1 MSKRNPNWG
10 GARTGSGNKPKWK
23 SGKTTAIRVPE
34 ILSEKILALARTW
47 DEEQP
52 ERVIASPAVE
62 KDEYVQYLQETV
74 QLQQTELKELRN
86 SCSKIAARAAE
97 QESSV
102 NRLTQTNIS
111 LNKERDLVRGLEA
124 ELIVKN
130 QKITDQEKSID
141 WLKRRR
147 SEIYQELLHTQKTM
161 KNGNPIIPKLEEILT
176 AASDP
181 EINSANYSIY
191 IQIAQAC
198 INGTI
203 YPKIDRALQQIAEAN
218 TNDKTANNQYRREAL
233 SALGLSTRLRSKS

>member
-10 GARTGSGNKPKWK
+10 GARTGAGNKPQWK

-52 ERVIASPAVE
+52 GVIASPGVE
-62 KDEYVQYLQETV
+62 KDEYVQHLQETV
-74 QLQQTELKELRN
+74 RLQQIELSELRN

-102 NRLTQTNIS
+102 NQLIQTNTS
-111 LNKERDLVRGLEA
+111 LNKERDLVRGLKA
-124 ELIVKN
+124 ELILKT
-130 QKITDQEKSID
+130 QEITDQTKSIL
-141 WLKRRR
+141 WYKRRR
-147 SEIYQELLHTQKTM
+147 LEMSQELEHIKKTM

-181 EINSANYSIY
+181 EINKANYIIY

-203 YPKIDRALQQIAEAN
+203 YSKIDRALQQIAEAN
-218 TNDKTANNQYRREAL
+218 TGDKAANNQYRREAL
-233 SALGLSTRLRSKS
+233 SALG

>member
-62 KDEYVQYLQETV
+62 KDEYVQCLQETV
-74 QLQQTELKELRN
+74 RLQQTELKELRDR
-86 SCSKIAARAAE
+86 CSQIAARAAE

-102 NRLTQTNIS
+102 NQMIQTNTS
-111 LNKERDLVRGLEA
+111 LNKERDLVRGLKA
-124 ELIVKN
+124 ELILKTQETTC
-130 QKITDQEKSID
+130 QKKSID
-141 WLKRRR
+141 FFKRLR
-147 SEIYQELLHTQKTM
+147 SETYQELEHIKKTM

-181 EINSANYSIY
+181 EINKANYIIY

-203 YPKIDRALQQIAEAN
+203 YSKIDRALQQIAEAN
-218 TNDKTANNQYRREAL
+218 TGDKAANNQYRREAL
-233 SALGLSTRLRSKS
+233 SALG

>member
-34 ILSEKILALARTW
+34 ILSDKILALARTW

-52 ERVIASPAVE
+52 GVIASPGVE
-62 KDEYVQYLQETV
+62 KDEYVQHLQETV
-74 QLQQTELKELRN
+74 RLQQIELSELRDR
-86 SCSKIAARAAE
+86 CSQIAARAAE

-102 NRLTQTNIS
+102 NQLTQTNIS
-111 LNKERDLVRGLEA
+111 LTTNRFVVRRLEEDKILKA
-124 ELIVKN
+124 
-130 QKITDQEKSID
+130 QKITEHEATINSLRKNMSQ
-141 WLKRRR
+141 LQR
-147 SEIYQELLHTQKTM
+147 ELRQVQDLM
-161 KNGNPIIPKLEEILT
+161 KNGNPIIPKLAEILT

-218 TNDKTANNQYRREAL
+218 TNDKTANNHYRREAL

>member
-10 GARTGSGNKPKWK
+10 GARTGSGNKSKWK

-47 DEEQP
+47 DEDQP
-52 ERVIASPAVE
+52 GVIASPAVE

-74 QLQQTELKELRN
+74 RLQQIELSELRDR
-86 SCSKIAARAAE
+86 CSQIAARAAE

-102 NRLTQTNIS
+102 NQLIQTNIS
-111 LNKERDLVRGLEA
+111 LTTNRFLVRGLEA
-124 ELIVKN
+124 AKMLKT
-130 QKITDQEKSID
+130 QKITEQEAEINSLRENKSQ
-141 WLKRRR
+141 LQR
-147 SEIYQELLHTQKTM
+147 ELRQVRDMM
-161 KNGNPIIPKLEEILT
+161 KNGNPIIPKLAEILT

-181 EINSANYSIY
+181 QINSANYSIY

-218 TNDKTANNQYRREAL
+218 TNDKTANNHYRREAL
-233 SALGLSTRLRSKS
+233 SALGLSTRLRK

>member
-1 MSKRNPNWG
+1 MSKRNLNWG
-10 GARTGSGNKPKWK
+10 GARTGAGNKPKWK

-52 ERVIASPAVE
+52 GVIASPAVE
-62 KDEYVQYLQETV
+62 KDEYVQHLQETV
-74 QLQQTELKELRN
+74 RLQQIELSELRDR
-86 SCSKIAARAAE
+86 CSQIAARAAE

-124 ELIVKN
+124 DLILKT
-130 QKITDQEKSID
+130 QEITDQKKSIVF
-141 WLKRRR
+141 LKRRR
-147 SEIYQELLHTQKTM
+147 SEISQELEHIKKTM

-181 EINSANYSIY
+181 EINKANYIIY

-203 YPKIDRALQQIAEAN
+203 YPKIDHALQQVAEAN
-218 TNDKTANNQYRREAL
+218 TNDKAANNQYRREAL
-233 SALGLSTRLRSKS
+233 SVLGLSTRLRK

>member
-10 GARTGSGNKPKWK
+10 GARTGAGNKPQWK

-52 ERVIASPAVE
+52 GVIASPAVE
-62 KDEYVQYLQETV
+62 KDEYVQHLQETV
-74 QLQQTELKELRN
+74 RLQQTELKELRN
-86 SCSKIAARAAE
+86 SHSEIAARAAE

-102 NRLTQTNIS
+102 NRLIQTNTS
-111 LNKERDLVRGLEA
+111 LNKDRDLVRGLEA
-124 ELIVKN
+124 ELILKN
-130 QKITDQEKSID
+130 QEITEQTKSIL
-141 WLKRRR
+141 WYKRRR
-147 SEIYQELLHTQKTM
+147 SEIFKELEYIKKTM

-181 EINSANYSIY
+181 EINKANYIIY

-203 YPKIDRALQQIAEAN
+203 YPKIDRALQQIAKAN
-218 TNDKTANNQYRREAL
+218 TNDKAANNHYRREAL
-233 SALGLSTRLRSKS
+233 SALG

>member
-52 ERVIASPAVE
+52 GVIASPAVE

-74 QLQQTELKELRN
+74 RLQQTELKELRN
-86 SCSKIAARAAE
+86 SRSKIAARAAE

-102 NRLTQTNIS
+102 NRLIQTNIS
-111 LNKERDLVRGLEA
+111 LNKDRDLVRGLEA
-124 ELIVKN
+124 DLILKT
-130 QKITDQEKSID
+130 QEITDQKKSILF
-141 WLKRRR
+141 LKRRR
-147 SEIYQELLHTQKTM
+147 SEISQELEHIKKTM

-181 EINSANYSIY
+181 EINKANYIIY

-203 YPKIDRALQQIAEAN
+203 YPKIDRALQQIAKAN
-218 TNDKTANNQYRREAL
+218 TNDKAANNHYRREAL
-233 SALGLSTRLRSKS
+233 SALG

>member
-52 ERVIASPAVE
+52 GVIASPAVE
-62 KDEYVQYLQETV
+62 KDEYVQHLQETV
-74 QLQQTELKELRN
+74 RLQQIELSELQDR
-86 SCSKIAARAAE
+86 CSQIAARAAE

-102 NRLTQTNIS
+102 NQLIQTNIS
-111 LNKERDLVRGLEA
+111 LTTNRFLVRGLEA
-124 ELIVKN
+124 ELILKTE
-130 QKITDQEKSID
+130 KITDQQQSID
-141 WLKRRR
+141 FLKRRR
-147 SEIYQELLHTQKTM
+147 SETYQELAHIKNTM

-176 AASDP
+176 AASAQ

-233 SALGLSTRLRSKS
+233 SALG

>member
-52 ERVIASPAVE
+52 GVIASPAVE
-62 KDEYVQYLQETV
+62 KDEYVQHLQETV
-74 QLQQTELKELRN
+74 RLQQTELKELRN

-124 ELIVKN
+124 ELILKTKKV
-130 QKITDQEKSID
+130 TDQQQSID
-141 WLKRRR
+141 FLKRRK
-147 SEIYQELLHTQKTM
+147 SEIHKMLLYSREMM
-161 KNGNPIIPKLEEILT
+161 KNGNPIISKLEEILR

-181 EINSANYSIY
+181 EINKANYIIY

-203 YPKIDRALQQIAEAN
+203 YPKIDHALQQVAEAN
-218 TNDKTANNQYRREAL
+218 TNDKAANNQYRREAL
-233 SALGLSTRLRSKS
+233 SVLGLSTRLRK

>member
-52 ERVIASPAVE
+52 GVIASPAVE
-62 KDEYVQYLQETV
+62 KDEYVQHLQETV
-74 QLQQTELKELRN
+74 RLQQTELKELRN
-86 SCSKIAARAAE
+86 SCSEIAARAAE

-102 NRLTQTNIS
+102 NRLIQTNTS
-111 LNKERDLVRGLEA
+111 LNKERDLVRGLKA
-124 ELIVKN
+124 ELILKTQEITE
-130 QKITDQEKSID
+130 QKKSI
-141 WLKRRR
+141 LFFKRRKF
-147 SEIYQELLHTQKTM
+147 EISQELEHIKKTM

-181 EINSANYSIY
+181 EINKANYIIY

-203 YPKIDRALQQIAEAN
+203 YPKIDRALQQIAKAN
-218 TNDKTANNQYRREAL
+218 TNDKAANNHYRREAL
-233 SALGLSTRLRSKS
+233 SALG